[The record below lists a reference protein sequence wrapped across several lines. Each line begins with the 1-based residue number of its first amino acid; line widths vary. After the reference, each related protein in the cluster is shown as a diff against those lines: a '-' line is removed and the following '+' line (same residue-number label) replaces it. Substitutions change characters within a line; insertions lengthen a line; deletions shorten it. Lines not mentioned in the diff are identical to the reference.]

1 MKRRVVVTGVGLVTP
16 LGTGVAKSWENI
28 CAGKSGVALIT
39 RFDTSDFQVKI
50 AAEVKDFNVEDFL
63 DKKTVKHFDLFV
75 QYGLVAAMMAVGDS
89 GIEIDESNEIR
100 LSSFDAVRRAAIS
113 LSRCRSASNDS
124 SLFGTSP
131 TPSRTWTTVTVE

>member
-39 RFDTSDFQVKI
+39 RFDTSDFQVRI

-63 DKKTVKHFDLFV
+63 DKKTVNRYAEKI
-75 QYGLVAAMMAVGDS
+75 QEA
-89 GIEIDESNEIR
+89 EIIPG
-100 LSSFDAVRRAAIS
+100 
-113 LSRCRSASNDS
+113 S
-124 SLFGTSP
+124 SLAQALPVLAGLLDVNRKNARTHVAFGTMI
-131 TPSRTWTTVTVE
+131 RNR